1 MWITNP
7 IALYGW
13 IIVIIRLF
21 SSMPARKAVIISIMG
36 SFLFL
41 PMSTIKILP
50 LIPELNKDTSIGY
63 GILLGELFSGARKQN
78 PLKMGAYDV
87 PMIIFCFLSP
97 IASSLSNGLGLYD
110 GISGSLHRFLS
121 LGIVFWAGR
130 RYFGSLSSLRAL
142 TTAMMIGG
150 LICIPMVLF
159 EVRMSPKLHES
170 VYGFFQHDWSEMI
183 RKGGFRPILFM
194 QHGLMVALWMSVTT
208 VITFWLWQTKEVAK
222 IWKVSAVLAFC
233 ALAVSSILCKSSGA
247 FVFMLLGILSFYVY
261 RHASS
266 YRPLRWLILVIP
278 IYIGLRLTHIIT
290 VQQII
295 SYIDQFFGA
304 DRVNSL
310 RIRLTE
316 EDLFG
321 VNALLRPLFGWGWMG
336 RAWPVNPNTGALLI
350 QAVDPYWVIVFGTS
364 GFLGLGSIYLA
375 LGMGPLRVLSAS
387 GKSKSLGPNNRPPF
401 ATDAVVLS
409 LVLALFLLDSL
420 MNAMVAPIYILCAGA
435 LISYCERDKEENVM
449 EKSHET

>member
-1 MWITNP
+1 
-7 IALYGW
+7 
-13 IIVIIRLF
+13 
-21 SSMPARKAVIISIMG
+21 
-36 SFLFL
+36 
-41 PMSTIKILP
+41 
-50 LIPELNKDTSIGY
+50 
-63 GILLGELFSGARKQN
+63 
-78 PLKMGAYDV
+78 
-87 PMIIFCFLSP
+87 
-97 IASSLSNGLGLYD
+97 
-110 GISGSLHRFLS
+110 
-121 LGIVFWAGR
+121 
-130 RYFGSLSSLRAL
+130 
-142 TTAMMIGG
+142 
-150 LICIPMVLF
+150 
-159 EVRMSPKLHES
+159 
-170 VYGFFQHDWSEMI
+170 
-183 RKGGFRPILFM
+183 
-194 QHGLMVALWMSVTT
+194 
-208 VITFWLWQTKEVAK
+208 
-222 IWKVSAVLAFC
+222 
-233 ALAVSSILCKSSGA
+233 
-247 FVFMLLGILSFYVY
+247 
-261 RHASS
+261 
-266 YRPLRWLILVIP
+266 VIP